1 MRYVEEETMQ
11 GSSEKVKMPSKKK
24 RCNEAAAATY
34 RRALGD
40 GWGISQL
47 SVDDVSPACDA

>member
-11 GSSEKVKMPSKKK
+11 GSSDKVKMPSKKK